1 MATKG
6 YGLTVNDIDQSCPA
20 DLEPYVKAYE
30 TQMNISDVKNWQL
43 GQYIMASIGSAFS
56 KKAKYPDKPMF
67 QISNNISD
75 SGYKESQEE
84 VAVFEMKQRIELLRK
99 QGLPESPM

>member
-1 MATKG
+1 M
-6 YGLTVNDIDQSCPA
+6 DSCPNE
-20 DLEPYVKAYE
+20 LKPYE
-30 TQMNISDVKNWQL
+30 TAYRLRVNREDTENWQL

-67 QISNNISD
+67 QIAESVDS

-84 VAVFEMKQRIELLRK
+84 VAVFEMKQRIELLRQK
-99 QGLPESPM
+99 GLPESPE